1 VTTLFLS
8 HGSPMHALEAGGA
21 GRAWRELADHLPRP
35 RAVLIASA
43 HWETSLPMLTGREA
57 LETIHDFTGFPAAL
71 YRERYDAP
79 GAPDV
84 ARRATELL
92 QGAGFTAAINGCRG
106 IDHGA
111 WVPLKWMYPQ
121 RDVPVVQLSVQPE
134 LGPAHHLAIGEA
146 LAPLVAEDVLVI
158 GSGHVTHN
166 LRDWS
171 RDGTDTTPLAYVQQF
186 SDWLER
192 ALASGDRDQLA
203 AYRDHAPVRRARIL
217 PRNTSCRC
225 SWHWARRDRTP
236 RAARL
241 RRDRSAR
248 TRHGCLRIRER
259 RGARLRRAAHG
270 SRRVRLLGGA
280 AAPACPASTLT
291 SSTSKSAAGWR
302 EGHDRH
308 RPDSAG

>member
-1 VTTLFLS
+1 
-8 HGSPMHALEAGGA
+8 MHALEAGGA
-21 GRAWRELADHLPRP
+21 GRAWRELADQLPRP

-92 QGAGFTAAINGCRG
+92 QVAGFTAAINGCRG

-192 ALASGDRDQLA
+192 ALVTGDRDQLA
-203 AYRDHAPVRRARIL
+203 AYRDRAPGATRAHPTEEHFLPLFVALGAAGAHARAQRVYAAIE
-217 PRNTSCRC
+217 
-225 SWHWARRDRTP
+225 ARALAMD
-236 RAARL
+236 AYVFES
-241 RRDRSAR
+241 D
-248 TRHGCLRIRER
+248 
-259 RGARLRRAAHG
+259 AAH
-270 SRRVRLLGGA
+270 A
-280 AAPACPASTLT
+280 
-291 SSTSKSAAGWR
+291 
-302 EGHDRH
+302 
-308 RPDSAG
+308 